1 VGRFF
6 RVIHAL
12 VRDPAMARLMT
23 AFVAFVVAEYAVW
36 IGMLVYAYGHGGA
49 TAAGLVAFAQLAP
62 GIVLAPVLSA
72 VADRRSPTQLLA
84 GGYLVQALSLA
95 GVALSLWTGAPP
107 LLAYGLAVLA
117 STAMTTTRPALFAV
131 LPALA
136 RDAQQLTAA
145 TVVAGWAENLGVV
158 LSALIASLFLGLGQI
173 GALFAVCAALVA
185 GGAAL
190 GAPVR
195 VTGMA
200 LADEGRPPS
209 RFSTLIAGAR
219 EVTGQPRPRLLVSLL
234 TAQYV
239 VVGSL
244 DVLFVVVAIEVLG
257 RGQVWVGYLNTA
269 YGAGAVAAGLLTAHL
284 LGRRLGQALVTSLLA
299 LSVGLILTAFTNAL
313 GLVVTLIAVAGGGRA
328 VLAVSA
334 NTLLQR
340 VVPAQL
346 VGRVFGIV
354 EGLSMAGLAAGSLLT
369 PLLVGLGGARLAL
382 ITVGALLPVTA
393 ACGLR
398 TLRQVDQGR
407 AVPVTEVALLRSL
420 PHFADLPGPA
430 LETLA
435 GALERIDAVPG
446 QVLIQQGTAGDRF
459 YAIADGEV
467 TVSVDGRPRG
477 VRGRGTGLGE
487 IALLRQVPRTATVTA
502 VGPATLFALD
512 AGTFLAAVSGHA
524 PTRRH
529 ADQVAT
535 HWVTA
540 DTGSRPRERGRSGL
554 EEGQHG

>member
-1 VGRFF
+1 MGRFF

-12 VRDPAMARLMT
+12 VRDPAMARVMT

-49 TAAGLVAFAQLAP
+49 AAAGLVAFAQLAP

-84 GGYLVQALSLA
+84 GGYLVQALGLA
-95 GVALSLWTGAPP
+95 GVALSLWAGAPP

-117 STAMTTTRPALFAV
+117 STAMCTTRPALFAV

-158 LSALIASLFLGLGQI
+158 LSALVASLFLGLGQL
-173 GALFAVCAALVA
+173 GTLFAVCAVLVA
-185 GGAAL
+185 GGALL

-200 LADEGRPPS
+200 LTDADCPPS
-209 RFSTLIAGAR
+209 RVSTLLAGAR
-219 EVTGQPRPRLLVSLL
+219 EVAGQPRPRLLVSLL

-244 DVLFVVVAIEVLG
+244 DVLFVVVAIQVLG

-269 YGAGAVAAGLLTAHL
+269 YGVGAVAAGLLTAHL
-284 LGRRLGQALVTSLLA
+284 LGRLGRALVASLLA
-299 LSVGLILTAFTNAL
+299 LSLGLILTAFTSAA
-313 GLVVTLIAVAGGGRA
+313 GPVVTLVAVAGGGRA

-369 PLLVGLGGARLAL
+369 PLLVGIGGARLAL
-382 ITVGALLPVTA
+382 VAVGALLPVTA

-398 TLRQVDQGR
+398 TLRRVDQGPG
-407 AVPVTEVALLRSL
+407 VPVTEVALLRSL

-446 QVLIQQGTAGDRF
+446 QVLIRQGGAADRF
-459 YAIADGEV
+459 YVIADGEV
-467 TVSVDGRPRG
+467 AVSVDGRPRG

-487 IALLRQVPRTATVTA
+487 IALLRRVPRTATVTA

-512 AGTFLAAVSGHA
+512 ADTFLAAVSGHA
-524 PTRRH
+524 PTRRR
-529 ADQVAT
+529 ADQVASR
-535 HWVTA
+535 WVTA
-540 DTGSRPRERGRSGL
+540 DIGE
-554 EEGQHG
+554 

>member
-1 VGRFF
+1 
-6 RVIHAL
+6 
-12 VRDPAMARLMT
+12 M
-23 AFVAFVVAEYAVW
+23 
-36 IGMLVYAYGHGGA
+36 
-49 TAAGLVAFAQLAP
+49 
-62 GIVLAPVLSA
+62 
-72 VADRRSPTQLLA
+72 
-84 GGYLVQALSLA
+84 
-95 GVALSLWTGAPP
+95 
-107 LLAYGLAVLA
+107 
-117 STAMTTTRPALFAV
+117 

-136 RDAQQLTAA
+136 RDAGQLTAA
-145 TVVAGWAENLGVV
+145 NVVAGWAENLGVV
-158 LSALIASLFLGLGQI
+158 LSALAASLFLGLGQI
-173 GALFAVCAALVA
+173 GTLFAVCAVLVA

-190 GAPVR
+190 VAPVR
-195 VTGMA
+195 VTGIA
-200 LADEGRPPS
+200 LADAGRPPS
-209 RFSTLIAGAR
+209 RFTTLLEGAR
-219 EVTGQPRPRLLVSLL
+219 EVTGRPRPRLVVSLL

-244 DVLFVVVAIEVLG
+244 DVLFVVLAIQVLG
-257 RGQVWVGYLNTA
+257 RGQVWVGYLNIA

-284 LGRRLGQALVTSLLA
+284 LGRRLGRALVASLLA
-299 LSVGLILTAFTNAL
+299 LSAGLILTAFTSAL

-369 PLLVGLGGARLAL
+369 PLLVGFGGARLAL
-382 ITVGALLPVTA
+382 IAVGALLPVTA

-398 TLRQVDQGR
+398 TLRRVDQGR

-446 QVLIQQGTAGDRF
+446 QVLIRQGGDGDRF
-459 YAIADGEV
+459 YAIADGQV
-467 TVSVDGRPRG
+467 SVSVDGRPRG
-477 VRGRGTGLGE
+477 VRDRGTGLGE
-487 IALLRQVPRTATVTA
+487 IALLRRVPRTATVTA

-512 AGTFLAAVSGHA
+512 ADTFLAAVSGHA

-529 ADQVAT
+529 ADQVASR
-535 HWVTA
+535 WVSA
-540 DTGSRPRERGRSGL
+540 DTGE
-554 EEGQHG
+554 

>member
-1 VGRFF
+1 
-6 RVIHAL
+6 
-12 VRDPAMARLMT
+12 MARVMS
-23 AFVAFVVAEYAVW
+23 AFVAFVVAEYAVV

-84 GGYLVQALSLA
+84 GGYLMQALGLA
-95 GVALSLWTGAPP
+95 GVAVSLWAGAPP

-117 STAMTTTRPALFAV
+117 STAMCTTRPALFAV

-158 LSALIASLFLGLGQI
+158 LSALVASLFLGLGQL
-173 GALFAVCAALVA
+173 GTLFAVCAVLVA
-185 GGAAL
+185 GGALL

-200 LADEGRPPS
+200 LTDADCPPS
-209 RFSTLIAGAR
+209 RVTTLLAGAR
-219 EVTGQPRPRLLVSLL
+219 EVAGQPRPRLLVSLL

-244 DVLFVVVAIEVLG
+244 DVLFVVVAIQVLD

-269 YGAGAVAAGLLTAHL
+269 YGIGAVAAGLLTAHL
-284 LGRRLGQALVTSLLA
+284 LGRRLGRALLTSLLA
-299 LSVGLILTAFTNAL
+299 LSLGLILTGFTSAA
-313 GLVVTLIAVAGGGRA
+313 GPVVTLVAVAGGGRA

-354 EGLSMAGLAAGSLLT
+354 EGLSGAGLAAGSLLT
-369 PLLVGLGGARLAL
+369 PLLVGIGG
-382 ITVGALLPVTA
+382 G
-393 ACGLR
+393 G
-398 TLRQVDQGR
+398 GR
-407 AVPVTEVALLRSL
+407 A
-420 PHFADLPGPA
+420 G
-430 LETLA
+430 
-435 GALERIDAVPG
+435 
-446 QVLIQQGTAGDRF
+446 
-459 YAIADGEV
+459 
-467 TVSVDGRPRG
+467 
-477 VRGRGTGLGE
+477 
-487 IALLRQVPRTATVTA
+487 
-502 VGPATLFALD
+502 
-512 AGTFLAAVSGHA
+512 
-524 PTRRH
+524 
-529 ADQVAT
+529 
-535 HWVTA
+535 
-540 DTGSRPRERGRSGL
+540 
-554 EEGQHG
+554 

>member
-6 RVIHAL
+6 RIIHAL
-12 VRDPAMARLMT
+12 VRDPGMARLMT

-36 IGMLVYAYGHGGA
+36 IGMLVYAYGQGGA

-84 GGYLVQALSLA
+84 GGYLVQALGLA
-95 GVALSLWTGAPP
+95 GVAFSLWTGAPP

-117 STAMTTTRPALFAV
+117 STAMTTTRPALFAA

-158 LSALIASLFLGLGQI
+158 LSALVASLFLGLGQL
-173 GALFAVCAALVA
+173 GTLFAVCTVLVA
-185 GGAAL
+185 GGVAL
-190 GAPVR
+190 VAPAR
-195 VTGMA
+195 VFGMD
-200 LADEGRPPS
+200 LADADRPPS
-209 RFSTLIAGAR
+209 RFTTLLAGAR
-219 EVTGQPRPRLLVSLL
+219 EVTGRPRPRLLVSLL

-244 DVLFVVVAIEVLG
+244 DVLFVVVAIQVLG

-284 LGRRLGQALVTSLLA
+284 LGRPLGRALVTSLLA
-299 LSVGLILTAFTNAL
+299 LSVGLILTAFTSAV
-313 GLVVTLIAVAGGGRA
+313 GPVVMLIAVAGGGRA

-382 ITVGALLPVTA
+382 IAVGALLPVTA

-398 TLRQVDQGR
+398 TLRRVDRGR
-407 AVPVTEVALLRSL
+407 AVPATEVAL

-435 GALERIDAVPG
+435 GGLERIDAVPG
-446 QVLIQQGTAGDRF
+446 QVLIRQGGAADRF

-467 TVSVDGRPRG
+467 AVCVDGRPRG

-487 IALLRQVPRTATVTA
+487 IALLRRVPRTATVTA

-512 AGTFLAAVSGHA
+512 ADTFLAAVSGHA
-524 PTRRH
+524 PTRRR
-529 ADQVAT
+529 ADQVASR
-535 HWVTA
+535 WVTA
-540 DTGSRPRERGRSGL
+540 DTGE
-554 EEGQHG
+554 